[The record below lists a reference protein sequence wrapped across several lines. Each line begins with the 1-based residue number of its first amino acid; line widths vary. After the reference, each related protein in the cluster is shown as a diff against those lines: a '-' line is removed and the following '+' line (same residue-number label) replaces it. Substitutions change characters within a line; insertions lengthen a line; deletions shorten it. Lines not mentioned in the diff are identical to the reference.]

1 MHIKSIF
8 SEKLNDQEVH
18 IDAALHFQWR
28 YQGPWHFLVHIRLF
42 HFAPHPSSL
51 HLGVHC
57 VKVTWIVP
65 WGMCISRTRSFNCYR
80 ESKEGYLIKCSLI
93 CYSAELE
100 ILSDIHLEIKDKMIQ
115 NDIIMEMST
124 YIWLQSM
131 LYFIN

>member
-8 SEKLNDQEVH
+8 SEKLNDQEVYRCSSGIRAPGTFSY
-18 IDAALHFQWR
+18 ID
-28 YQGPWHFLVHIRLF
+28 IRLF
-42 HFAPHPSSL
+42 HLAPHPSSL

-100 ILSDIHLEIKDKMIQ
+100 ILSDIHLEIKEGW
-115 NDIIMEMST
+115 NDTEWYHHGNEKVHLHCNDCST
-124 YIWLQSM
+124 L
-131 LYFIN
+131 